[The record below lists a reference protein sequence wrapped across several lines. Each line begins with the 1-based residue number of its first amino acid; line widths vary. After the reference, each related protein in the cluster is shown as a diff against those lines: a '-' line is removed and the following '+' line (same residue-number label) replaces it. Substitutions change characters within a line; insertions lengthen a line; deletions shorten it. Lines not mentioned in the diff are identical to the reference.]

1 MLLFIITG
9 SVHDRRRNARRA
21 PGTAERPVL
30 GRGGAQ
36 RPAVHSGVGTLQ
48 ARGAQGLGRVL

>member
-1 MLLFIITG
+1 MCTG
-9 SVHDRRRNARRA
+9 SLHDRRRNARRT

-36 RPAVHSGVGTLQ
+36 RPALHSGVGTLQ
-48 ARGAQGLGRVL
+48 TRGAQGVGRVL

>member
-1 MLLFIITG
+1 MTIIYIYITLLFIMFTG
-9 SVHDRRRNARRA
+9 GVHDRRRNARRA

-36 RPAVHSGVGTLQ
+36 RPTVHSGFGTLQ
-48 ARGAQGLGRVL
+48 TR